1 MANRLASATS
11 PYLLQHAGNPVDWWE
26 WGPEALA
33 EAKRRDTPIL
43 LSVGYAACH
52 WCHVMA
58 HESFENE
65 GTAAFMNAHF
75 VNIKVDREERPDIDA
90 VYMLATQAMT
100 GQGGWPMT
108 CVLTP
113 AGKPFFAGTYF
124 PPEPRQN
131 MPSFPQV
138 IQSLANA
145 WENRRDEVEKVGA
158 EVVEHLS
165 DNGGGRGVAL
175 DAGSFNAGSFNAEA
189 LDEAARGLAGQYDPE
204 AGGFG
209 ASPKFPPSMILEF
222 LLRYAHR
229 TGSTDAMAMVGHTCN
244 AMARGGLYDQ
254 LGGGFSR
261 YSVDRFW
268 RVPHFEKMLYDNAQL
283 LRIYL
288 HGWRQDGDPLARRIA
303 HETAQ
308 FMLAELR
315 TGEGGFASA
324 LDADSD
330 GHEGTYYAWNPEQ
343 LREVL
348 GADDG
353 DWAAELLAVTPT
365 GTFERGFSTLQLR
378 TDPDDPARWERI
390 RAALREARNARTYP
404 ARDDKIVAA
413 WNGLAISGLAEAGV
427 LLDEP
432 EFIAAAVRAA
442 ELLATLHTT
451 SEGRLIRTSRHGK
464 ASTNPGVL
472 EDYGCVAEAYL
483 AVLGVTG
490 DGVWLDRA
498 RTLLDQ
504 VIEHFVD
511 PDGGFFDTSSD
522 AESLVM
528 RPKDVSDNASPSGTS
543 AVVAALIA
551 FGAVTGESAYLEAAE
566 SGLASVAEVARQVPR
581 FAGWGLASAEA
592 LQAGP
597 LEIAIV
603 GPADERGELHR
614 AALMGAGGGAVVIAG
629 DEGLDIPL
637 FAQRGLVDAKPT
649 AYVCKYFVCQQPVT
663 NPQDLFPQDLFTSRP
678 VRSNHL
684 GEK

>member
-1 MANRLASATS
+1 MNRLGSATS
-11 PYLLQHAGNPVDWWE
+11 PYLLQHADNPVDWYE
-26 WGPEALA
+26 WGAEALA
-33 EAKRRDTPIL
+33 AAAAQDKPIL

-58 HESFENE
+58 HESFEDE
-65 GTAAFMNAHF
+65 STAAFMNAHF
-75 VNIKVDREERPDIDA
+75 INIKVDREERPDIDA
-90 VYMLATQAMT
+90 VYMSATQAMT

-108 CVLTP
+108 CALTP
-113 AGKPFFAGTYF
+113 VGKPFFAGTYF

-131 MPSFPQV
+131 MPSFSQV
-138 IQSLANA
+138 IQSLADA
-145 WENRRDEVEKVGA
+145 WENRRAEVEKIGA

-165 DNGGGRGVAL
+165 IEAEGEGVAL
-175 DAGSFNAGSFNAEA
+175 DAEA
-189 LDEAARGLAGQYDPE
+189 LDLAARALAGQYDTE

-222 LLRYAHR
+222 LLRHAHR
-229 TGSTDAMAMVGHTCN
+229 TGSSDSLAMVGHTCD
-244 AMARGGLYDQ
+244 AMARGGVYDQ
-254 LGGGFSR
+254 LAGGFSR

-283 LRIYL
+283 LRVYL
-288 HGWRQDGDPLARRIA
+288 HVWRQDGNPLARRIA

-308 FMLAELR
+308 FLLAELR

-365 GTFERGFSTLQLR
+365 GTFERGLSTLQLR
-378 TDPDDPARWERI
+378 ADPDDPARWERI
-390 RAALREARNARTYP
+390 RAVLRQARNARTYP

-432 EFIAAAVRAA
+432 EFTAAAVRAA

-451 SEGRLIRTSRHGK
+451 PEGRLIRTSREGK
-464 ASTNPGVL
+464 ASANSGVL
-472 EDYGCVAEAYL
+472 EDYGCVAEAYIV
-483 AVLGVTG
+483 VLGVTG
-490 DGVWLDRA
+490 DALWLDRA
-498 RTLLDQ
+498 RVLLDQ
-504 VIEHFVD
+504 VIDHFAD
-511 PDGGFFDTSSD
+511 PAGGFFDTSGD

-528 RPKDVSDNASPSGTS
+528 RPKDVSDNASPSGAS
-543 AVVAALIA
+543 AVTAALVA
-551 FGAVTGESAYLEAAE
+551 FAAVTGESAYRAAAE
-566 SGLASVAEVARQVPR
+566 SGLASSAEVARRIPR
-581 FAGWGLASAEA
+581 FAGWSLASAEA

-603 GPADERGELHR
+603 GPADERGQLHR

-637 FAQRGLVDAKPT
+637 FEQRGLVDAKPT
-649 AYVCKYFVCQQPVT
+649 AYVCENFVCQLPVT
-663 NPQDLFPQDLFTSRP
+663 NPQDLFTSRP
-678 VRSNHL
+678 VSSDQL

>member
-11 PYLLQHAGNPVDWWE
+11 PYLLQHADNPVNWWE

-58 HESFENE
+58 HESFEDE

-75 VNIKVDREERPDIDA
+75 INIKVDREERPDIDA
-90 VYMLATQAMT
+90 VYMKATQAMT

-108 CVLTP
+108 CALTP
-113 AGKPFFAGTYF
+113 LGKPFFAGTYF
-124 PPEPRQN
+124 PPEPRQG
-131 MPSFPQV
+131 MPSFSQV
-138 IQSLANA
+138 IQSLADA
-145 WENRRDEVEKVGA
+145 WENRRHEVEKVGA
-158 EVVEHLS
+158 EVVEHLGS
-165 DNGGGRGVAL
+165 GADGEGTLLSKSGLDAVAL
-175 DAGSFNAGSFNAEA
+175 D
-189 LDEAARGLAGQYDPE
+189 DAARSLAGQYDTE

-229 TGSTDAMAMVGHTCN
+229 TGSTDAIAMVGHTCN

-254 LGGGFSR
+254 LAGGFSR

-283 LRIYL
+283 LRVYL
-288 HGWRQDGDPLARRIA
+288 HLWRQDGDPLARRIA
-303 HETAQ
+303 QETAQ
-308 FMLAELR
+308 FLLAELR

-353 DWAAELLAVTPT
+353 NWAAELLAVTPT

-378 TDPDDPARWERI
+378 NDPDDPARWERI
-390 RAALREARNARTYP
+390 RAALREARTTRTYP

-432 EFIAAAVRAA
+432 EFTAAAVAAA
-442 ELLATLHTT
+442 ELLAALHTT
-451 SEGRLIRTSRHGK
+451 PEGRLIRTSREGK
-464 ASTNPGVL
+464 ASVNSGVL
-472 EDYGCVAEAYL
+472 EDYGCVAEAYI

-490 DGVWLDRA
+490 DAVWLDRA
-498 RTLLDQ
+498 RALLDQ
-504 VIEHFVD
+504 VIEHFAD
-511 PDGGFFDTSSD
+511 PEGGFFDTSGD

-528 RPKDVSDNASPSGTS
+528 RPKDVSDNASPSGAS
-543 AVVAALIA
+543 AVTAALVA
-551 FGAVTGESAYLEAAE
+551 FAAVTGESAYLAAAE
-566 SGLASVAEVARQVPR
+566 SGLESSAEVARQVPR
-581 FAGWGLASAEA
+581 FAGWSLASAES
-592 LQAGP
+592 LQSGP
-597 LEIAIV
+597 LEVAIV
-603 GPADERGELHR
+603 GPADQRGVLHR
-614 AALMGAGGGAVVIAG
+614 AALHGAGGGAIVIAG
-629 DEGLDIPL
+629 GEGLGIPL
-637 FAQRGLVDAKPT
+637 FEQRGLVDGKPT
-649 AYVCKYFVCQQPVT
+649 AYVCKNFVCQ
-663 NPQDLFPQDLFTSRP
+663 RP
-678 VRSNHL
+678 VASVDEL
-684 GEK
+684 TQLLAFGATTS